1 MRIYLLFLTSMLY
14 LSPVYGDASV
24 VQSSEVHYRP
34 YAKQIYVSGKLSNK
48 AEQRLSFKIQGVIQA
63 IHVDEGQRVSAGQL
77 LASLDQAEITAQV
90 RQAKSVY
97 ENSNKNMQRFSSL
110 YRDKVITLEQVQAA
124 QTHLDIA
131 RSDLQIAQFNQK
143 HAQIRATSDGLV
155 LKRLVE
161 KNELANPN
169 QTAFIISNENRGWV
183 LRVGVT
189 DRDLVRIETGNVA
202 RLKLDAYPQQEIS
215 GQVSEIAA
223 AADPQSGLFEV
234 EIHLNAPT
242 MRLYSGFIASANIH
256 SKQSVALAFLP
267 GESMV
272 SANGRNVVLFIINN
286 KRQAEKRQAQLAFI
300 LGDQIAIRAGLEE
313 GEKVVSN
320 GAAYL
325 RNGDSVEIASVH

>member
-124 QTHLDIA
+124 QTQLDIA

-183 LRVGVT
+183 LRVGVM

-256 SKQSVALAFLP
+256 SKQSEALAFLP
-267 GESMV
+267 VESMV
-272 SANGRNVVLFIINN
+272 SANGRNVELFIINN